1 MNSFQD
7 VFYEFTFVVGENW
20 RRIYIYIS
28 YAVDVLILKNYVR
41 K

>member
-20 RRIYIYIS
+20 RRIYIYIFLTLS
-28 YAVDVLILKNYVR
+28 MF
-41 K
+41 